1 MTRVMC
7 PDSGYPNADGSTVV
21 SEEVG
26 TEECSE
32 ETAEVKSPLLRA
44 LLHVKW
50 ASLLQ
55 KAGKYDRAEER
66 LGGCIYHHHHHHHHQ
81 HHPRHRHHFLDLP
94 RHQHC
99 HHPHHHHRHHRHHR
113 HYHCQHRH
121 RHRHIHRACV
131 WDARSYI
138 YVRYMLTEPMANL

>member
-1 MTRVMC
+1 MC

-66 LGGCIYHHHHHHHHQ
+66 LGGCIYHHHHHHHHHQ

-94 RHQHC
+94 RHQHR
-99 HHPHHHHRHHRHHR
+99 HHPHHHRHHR

-131 WDARSYI
+131 
-138 YVRYMLTEPMANL
+138 

>member
-1 MTRVMC
+1 MC

-66 LGGCIYHHHHHHHHQ
+66 LGGCIYHHHHHHHHHHHQQ

-94 RHQHC
+94 RHHPN
-99 HHPHHHHRHHRHHR
+99 HPNHPHHHR

-121 RHRHIHRACV
+121 RHIHRACV
-131 WDARSYI
+131 
-138 YVRYMLTEPMANL
+138 